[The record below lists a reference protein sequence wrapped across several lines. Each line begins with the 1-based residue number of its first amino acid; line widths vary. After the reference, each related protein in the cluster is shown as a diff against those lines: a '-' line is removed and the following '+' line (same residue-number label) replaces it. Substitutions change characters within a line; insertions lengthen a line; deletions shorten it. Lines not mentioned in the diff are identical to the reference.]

1 MLISKFLTEQVQ
13 GKGTKEYKRV
23 QKGTESETDQ
33 GM

>member
-23 QKGTESETDQ
+23 QESTKGY
-33 GM
+33 GK

>member
-1 MLISKFLTEQVQ
+1 MLISKILIEQVQ
-13 GKGTKEYKRV
+13 GKGTREYKKV